1 MKRQSRRGLELKKGH
16 KPYNCPNKKPLRF
29 SFWLPFYINTER
41 CKNLGIMNRAVRNI
55 SRRKIRALLVIIALG
70 FSMAI
75 MVSIPAGVLANQQSA
90 STAATNLGNIINK
103 TSASINQ
110 TSTQID
116 CSLASS
122 FSGFGFRD
130 FGGNTS
136 GGGGF
141 TPGQFGG
148 GTSGGSGFT
157 PGQFGGGTVGG
168 EFGGGAFS
176 GGQSNP
182 MNESLYTDIN
192 NTVTGVAIVEPIL
205 QASEGQNVTSTLSFN
220 GYTRDITRLAVDY
233 TIEGIPLTSDLINN
247 YPILPTN
254 ITAGNNLQA
263 SSSGDV
269 LLSENN
275 SAYFNAGVGDTITIL
290 DQTFTVVGIYS
301 PSSVSETQTL
311 YMNLSDAQTI
321 TNNTG
326 YITSFAVFAQNSGD
340 VSDVANA
347 ISAIHPELTVTTDQT
362 RLTQLQTLQTTYN
375 TELAAAQSTTSQTY
389 STAVEEIIVVVAATS
404 LIVLFVML
412 YTVKERTKEIG
423 TLKAIGFSNSAVMG
437 QFMLEGILLSI
448 IAGVVGI
455 AIGSVAAPTL
465 ASALLPSVGIGA
477 GSRAAG
483 FLSGTTRISGLSVA
497 TLSPELVLILFGAA
511 ILLGTLGSLYPA
523 WRAAK
528 IRPAEAMRY
537 E

>member
-1 MKRQSRRGLELKKGH
+1 M
-16 KPYNCPNKKPLRF
+16 
-29 SFWLPFYINTER
+29 
-41 CKNLGIMNRAVRNI
+41 GIMNRAIRNI

-75 MVSIPAGVLANQQSA
+75 MVSIPAGVLANQQTA
-90 STAATNLGNIINK
+90 STAATNLSNVISQ

-116 CSLASS
+116 CSLAPS
-122 FSGFGFRD
+122 FSGFGFGNGTAGSGD
-130 FGGNTS
+130 FSRGQTGGAPS
-136 GGGGF
+136 G
-141 TPGQFGG
+141 
-148 GTSGGSGFT
+148 SRGFT

-168 EFGGGAFS
+168 QFGGGAFS

-192 NTVTGVAIVEPIL
+192 STMTGVATVEPIL
-205 QASEGQNVTSTLSFN
+205 QASEGQNVTSTVSFN
-220 GYTRDITRLAVDY
+220 GYTRDITRLNVEY
-233 TIEGIPLTSDLINN
+233 TIEGIPLTSDLVNN
-247 YPILPTN
+247 YPVLPTN
-254 ITAGNNLQA
+254 ITAGSNLQA
-263 SSSGDV
+263 GDSGKV
-269 LLSENN
+269 MLSENN

-290 DQTFTVVGIYS
+290 NQPFTVVGIYS

-326 YITSFAVFAQNSGD
+326 YITSLVVFAQNSD
-340 VSDVANA
+340 AVSQVATS
-347 ISAIHPELTVTTDQT
+347 ISTLHPELTVTTDQT
-362 RLTQLQTLQTTYN
+362 RLSQLQTLQTTYN
-375 TELAAAQSTTSQTY
+375 TELANAQSSNSQTY
-389 STAVEEIIVVVAATS
+389 STAVEEIILVVVATS

-423 TLKAIGFSNSAVMG
+423 TLKAIGFSNSTVMG
-437 QFMLEGILLSI
+437 QFMLEGIFLSI

-465 ASALLPSVGIGA
+465 SSLLLPSVGVRSGT
-477 GSRAAG
+477 AG

-497 TLSPELVLILFGAA
+497 TLNPELVLILFGAA
-511 ILLGTLGSLYPA
+511 VLLGTLGSLYPA

-528 IRPAEAMRY
+528 IRPAEAMKY

>member
-1 MKRQSRRGLELKKGH
+1 M
-16 KPYNCPNKKPLRF
+16 
-29 SFWLPFYINTER
+29 
-41 CKNLGIMNRAVRNI
+41 GIINRAIRNI

-75 MVSIPAGVLANQQSA
+75 MVSIPAGVLANQQTASA
-90 STAATNLGNIINK
+90 VASNLSNVITQ

-116 CSLASS
+116 CSLAPS
-122 FSGFGFRD
+122 FSGFGFGD
-130 FGGNTS
+130 FGGSGTS
-136 GGGGF
+136 GGSGF

-168 EFGGGAFS
+168 QFGGGAFN

-182 MNESLYTDIN
+182 MNESLYADIN
-192 NTVTGVAIVEPIL
+192 STLSGVATVEPVL
-205 QASEGQNVTSTLSFN
+205 QASEGQNVTQTLSFN
-220 GYTRDITRLAVDY
+220 GYTRDITRLEVEY
-233 TIEGIPLTSDLINN
+233 TIEGIPLTSDLVDN
-247 YPILPTN
+247 YPVLPTN
-254 ITAGNNLQA
+254 ITAGSNLQA
-263 SSSGDV
+263 GASGEV

-275 SAYFNAGVGDTITIL
+275 SAYFNAGVGDTITVL
-290 DQTFTVVGIYS
+290 GQTFTVVGIYS
-301 PSSVSETQTL
+301 PSSVSQTQTL
-311 YMNLSDAQTI
+311 FMNLSDAQTI

-326 YITSFAVFAQNSGD
+326 YITSLTVFAQNSD
-340 VSDVANA
+340 IVSGVATS
-347 ISAIHPELTVTTDQT
+347 ISSLHPELTVTTDQT

-375 TELAAAQSTTSQTY
+375 TELASAQSANSQTY
-389 STAVEEIIVVVAATS
+389 STAIEEIVVVVVATS

-423 TLKAIGFSNSAVMG
+423 TLKAIGFSNSTVMG

-465 ASALLPSVGIGA
+465 SSFLLPSVGIGSSTA
-477 GSRAAG
+477 SG

-497 TLSPELVLILFGAA
+497 TLNPELILILFGAA
-511 ILLGTLGSLYPA
+511 VLLGTLGSLYPA

>member
-1 MKRQSRRGLELKKGH
+1 M
-16 KPYNCPNKKPLRF
+16 
-29 SFWLPFYINTER
+29 
-41 CKNLGIMNRAVRNI
+41 GIINRAIRNI

-75 MVSIPAGVLANQQSA
+75 MVSIPAGVLANQQTA
-90 STAATNLGNIINK
+90 STVASNLSNVITQTG
-103 TSASINQ
+103 ASINQ

-116 CSLASS
+116 CSLAPS

-130 FGGNTS
+130 FGGSTS
-136 GGGGF
+136 GGSGF

-168 EFGGGAFS
+168 QFGGGAFN
-176 GGQSNP
+176 GGRSNP
-182 MNESLYTDIN
+182 MNESLYADIN
-192 NTVTGVAIVEPIL
+192 SNISGVAAVEPVL
-205 QASEGQNVTSTLSFN
+205 QASEGQNVTQTLSFN
-220 GYTRDITRLAVDY
+220 GYTRDITRLEVEY
-233 TIEGIPLTSDLINN
+233 TIEGIPLTSDLVDN
-247 YPILPTN
+247 YPVLPTN
-254 ITAGNNLQA
+254 ITAGSNLHAGA
-263 SSSGDV
+263 SGEV

-275 SAYFNAGVGDTITIL
+275 SAYFNAGVGDAITIL
-290 DQTFTVVGIYS
+290 GQTFTVVGIYS
-301 PSSVSETQTL
+301 PSSVAQTQTL
-311 YMNLSDAQTI
+311 FINLSDAQTI

-326 YITSFAVFAQNSGD
+326 YITSLTVFAQNTDSVSG
-340 VSDVANA
+340 VATS
-347 ISAIHPELTVTTDQT
+347 ISSLHPELTVTTDQT

-375 TELAAAQSTTSQTY
+375 AELASAQSANSQTY
-389 STAVEEIIVVVAATS
+389 STAIEEIVVVVVATS

-455 AIGSVAAPTL
+455 VIGSVAAPTL
-465 ASALLPSVGIGA
+465 SSILLPSVGIGSGTA
-477 GSRAAG
+477 SG

-497 TLSPELVLILFGAA
+497 TLNPELILILFGAA
-511 ILLGTLGSLYPA
+511 VLLGTLGSLYPA